1 MNKKENARPAV
12 AAVGQASG
20 TDYAGQYSHTHFSD
34 ILNES
39 QERVVSLIGIGQDAA
54 VPRMRLAEMAGLDE
68 RAVRALIQQAR
79 LQRVPIIS
87 GNSGYFLSDNSN
99 EVRRF
104 ARSMERRGK
113 AIQTVGFTMLQ
124 TADQMDGQ
132 EAFDDWWED
141 DGGEMG

>member
-1 MNKKENARPAV
+1 MNKNKNAHPAV
-12 AAVGQASG
+12 GAAEQAEKGNSFG
-20 TDYAGQYSHTHFSD
+20 EQYSHFDFSD
-34 ILNES
+34 ILTDS
-39 QERVVSLIGIGQDAA
+39 QERVVSLIGIGPDAA
-54 VPRMRLAEMAGLDE
+54 VPRMKLAEMTGLDE
-68 RAVRALIQQAR
+68 RAVRLFIQQAR

-124 TADQMDGQ
+124 TADKMDGQ
-132 EAFDDWWED
+132 ETFGDWWED
-141 DGGEMG
+141 DGVE